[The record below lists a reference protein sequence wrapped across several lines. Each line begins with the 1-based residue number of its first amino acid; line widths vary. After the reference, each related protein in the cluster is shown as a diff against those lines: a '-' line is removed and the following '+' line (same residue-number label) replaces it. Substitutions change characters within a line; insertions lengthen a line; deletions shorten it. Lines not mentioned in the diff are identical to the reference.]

1 MTISYSPPTPIEYF
15 ANLVQTDTHFP
26 LFEAA
31 VAIAQDAYP
40 LMDVESVLES
50 VDAWLAQLRGRLAA
64 DAPPMQ
70 KLRVLNQFFF
80 TELHFGANLNDYY
93 DPDNSFIHKLIH
105 TRRGIPVSLALLWME
120 LAQGLGLEASGVGFP
135 GHFLVKIELPA
146 GMAVL
151 DPLTGH
157 SLSRDEL
164 QQKLAPYQ
172 HVKEGVADDAVPLGL
187 YLQAAT
193 PREIIARMLRNL
205 REIYKSERAWLR
217 LLGVQDRLLVLL
229 PHSWEDYRE
238 RGLAHAELGHTE
250 LALADLEQYM
260 CNAGATHDR
269 ERVALRASDLRT
281 NR

>member
-1 MTISYSPPTPIEYF
+1 
-15 ANLVQTDTHFP
+15 VQTDDHFP
-26 LFEAA
+26 VLEAA
-31 VAIAQDAYP
+31 IAIAQDAYP

-50 VDAWLAQLRGRLAA
+50 VDAWQARLRARLAA

-93 DPDNSFIHKLIH
+93 DPDNSFIHRLIQ

-120 LAQGLGLEASGVGFP
+120 LAQGLGLEVSGVGFP
-135 GHFLVKIELPA
+135 GHFLVKIELPV
-146 GMAVL
+146 GLAVL
-151 DPLTGH
+151 DPLSGH
-157 SLSRDEL
+157 SLSREEL

-172 HVKEGVADDAVPLGL
+172 GGKAAGSDGIADDVPLGL

-229 PHSWEDYRE
+229 PDSWEDYRE

-269 ERVALRASDLRT
+269 ERVALRASDLRSH
-281 NR
+281 R

>member
-1 MTISYSPPTPIEYF
+1 
-15 ANLVQTDTHFP
+15 
-26 LFEAA
+26 
-31 VAIAQDAYP
+31 
-40 LMDVESVLES
+40 
-50 VDAWLAQLRGRLAA
+50 
-64 DAPPMQ
+64 MQ